1 MSETKPDDQTV
12 KIRNLNDAFRKA
24 MPRDVY
30 LTVGV
35 RTLSDEVQTE
45 AIWRV
50 KTFDVFDKDNDPFH
64 EHDFGAFDIA
74 GQKFFWKI
82 DLYDQNLEFGS
93 EDPADET
100 KTRRVLTIMLAQE
113 Y

>member
-1 MSETKPDDQTV
+1 MADEKTV
-12 KIRNLNDAFRKA
+12 RIRELNDAFRKT

-30 LTVGV
+30 LTAGV
-35 RTLSDEVQTE
+35 SGLPDEVQTE

-50 KTFDVFDKDNDPFH
+50 KTFDKFDADNDPHH
-64 EHDFGAFDIA
+64 EHDFGAFEVT

-82 DLYDQNLEFGS
+82 DPYDPDLKYGS
-93 EDPADET
+93 EDPADEQ
-100 KTRRVLTIMLAQE
+100 KTRRVLTIMLAEE